1 MDMTIQEKILYCRK
15 RASLSQEALAE
26 KIGVSR
32 QAISKW
38 ETGESVPEI
47 NKLLLLANT
56 FGVTT
61 DWLLSDDEPEEQPQS
76 KTMESEDNI
85 KQSQQ
90 NQNASWV
97 DSVPG
102 ALGRLFRRFGW
113 LVGVYVA
120 IIGAGFTTMGALMR
134 FVVRKMFSFSGF
146 DNTSGID
153 FGVMFN
159 ESNFI
164 NDIGAQMNNTVSNI
178 ATNNPVSI
186 MGLFIMILGIIMMI
200 TGIVLAIILK
210 RYSKK

>member
-56 FGVTT
+56 FGVTA

-90 NQNASWV
+90 NQNTSWV

-102 ALGRLFRRFGW
+102 VLGRLFRRFGW
-113 LVGVYVA
+113 LLGVYVA
-120 IIGAGFTTMGALMR
+120 IIGAGFTAMGALMR
-134 FVVRKMFSFSGF
+134 FIVRKMFSFSWI

-186 MGLFIMILGIIMMI
+186 MGLFIMILGIIMMVI
-200 TGIVLAIILK
+200 GIVLAIILK

>member
-1 MDMTIQEKILYCRK
+1 MTIQEKILYCRK

-76 KTMESEDNI
+76 KIMESEDII

-90 NQNASWV
+90 NQNTSWV

-113 LVGVYVA
+113 LLGVYVA
-120 IIGAGFTTMGALMR
+120 IIGAGFTAMGALMR
-134 FVVRKMFSFSGF
+134 FIVRKMFSFSWI

-186 MGLFIMILGIIMMI
+186 MGLFIMILGIIMMVI
-200 TGIVLAIILK
+200 GIVLAIILK

>member
-1 MDMTIQEKILYCRK
+1 MTIQEKILYCRK

-76 KTMESEDNI
+76 KIMESEDII

-90 NQNASWV
+90 NQNTSWV

-113 LVGVYVA
+113 LLGVYVA
-120 IIGAGFTTMGALMR
+120 IIGAGFTAMGALMR
-134 FVVRKMFSFSGF
+134 FIVRKMFSFSWI

-153 FGVMFN
+153 LGVMFN
-159 ESNFI
+159 ESSFI

-186 MGLFIMILGIIMMI
+186 MGLFIMILGIIMMVI
-200 TGIVLAIILK
+200 GIVLAIILK

>member
-1 MDMTIQEKILYCRK
+1 MTIQEKILYCRK

-85 KQSQQ
+85 KQSRQ

-113 LVGVYVA
+113 LLGVYVA

-186 MGLFIMILGIIMMI
+186 MGLFIMILGIIMMVI
-200 TGIVLAIILK
+200 GIVLAIILK